1 MKRGGREEDE
11 RMYRTN
17 VCGAL
22 VRNLVR
28 HHLQDLLALA
38 RAHVTKRGA
47 DGRGAK
53 PLEYKN
59 Y

>member
-1 MKRGGREEDE
+1 MK
-11 RMYRTN
+11 RTN

-59 Y
+59 YESLTPNS